1 MSEKKKKAKTK
12 KSKNPELKNR
22 KKRKYNYRKPVN
34 WFFLM
39 LLITV
44 FQIFCAAQILLNGG
58 EELVKSTIYIVFG
71 AYIIAEWVYF
81 TVFAGFFGRKSFE
94 VELIAFFLSGIGLAL
109 TASVYPGKAY
119 TQLIAI
125 FLGMGVFIVLIWILS
140 DIDRVIKLRIPVAIA
155 SIGALIFT
163 LIFASNINGARNW
176 IIIGHGLLSIQ
187 TSELIKISFIF
198 VGAATLENL
207 QTTKKLTK
215 YIIFSVA
222 VIGILF
228 LMKDFG
234 TALIFFVTFVVIAF
248 LRSGDIKT
256 LFLIFAGALMGGIGV
271 LTFKPYVANRF
282 ASYRHVWEYADDKGY
297 QQVRLLIYSVS
308 GGLFGLGLGNGK
320 LRYVYAATE
329 DLAFG
334 MVCEEFG
341 MIIAFTILLTFVALV
356 VYSIRYSVAAR
367 SSFYSIAAC
376 AASALL
382 LFQAALHVFG
392 ATDLLPWTGVTLPF
406 ISRGGSSMMC
416 CWGLVA
422 LIKAVDVKTYK
433 RYDKI
438 LGK

>member
-1 MSEKKKKAKTK
+1 MADKKPTAKKKY
-12 KSKNPELKNR
+12 KNDNSDRK
-22 KKRKYNYRKPVN
+22 KKRKYSYRKPVN
-34 WFFLM
+34 WFL
-39 LLITV
+39 LLILITV
-44 FQIFCAAQILLNGG
+44 FQIFCAAQILLNGS

-71 AYIIAEWVYF
+71 AYILAEWIYF
-81 TVFAGFFGRKSFE
+81 TVFAGVFRRKSFE

-125 FLGMGVFIVLIWILS
+125 FLGLGVFIVLLSILS
-140 DIDRVIKLRIPVAIA
+140 DIDLVIKLRIPVAVA
-155 SIGALIFT
+155 SIGALVFT
-163 LIFASNINGARNW
+163 LIFASEINGARNW
-176 IIIGHGLLSIQ
+176 IIIGNNLMSIQ

-222 VIGILF
+222 VIGLLF
-228 LMKDFG
+228 IMKDFG
-234 TALIFFVTFVVIAF
+234 TALIFFVTFIVIAF

-256 LFLIFAGALMGGIGV
+256 IFLICAGALMGGVGII
-271 LTFKPYVANRF
+271 TFKPYVANRF
-282 ASYRHVWEYADDKGY
+282 SSYRHVWELADGKGY

-341 MIIAFTILLTFVALV
+341 MIIAFTVLLTFVALV

-376 AASALL
+376 AASTLL

-416 CWGLVA
+416 CWGLAA
-422 LIKAVDVKTYK
+422 LIKAIDVKTYK
-433 RYDKI
+433 RYDTNTK
-438 LGK
+438 

>member
-1 MSEKKKKAKTK
+1 M
-12 KSKNPELKNR
+12 R
-22 KKRKYNYRKPVN
+22 YRRPVN
-34 WFFLM
+34 WLFL
-39 LLITV
+39 LLLMTA
-44 FQIFCAAQILLNGG
+44 FQIFCAIQILTNGV
-58 EELVKSTIYIVFG
+58 EDIVKGT
-71 AYIIAEWVYF
+71 IIAVFALYITVEWTYF
-81 TVFAGFFGRKSFE
+81 IVFAGFLRRKSFE

-109 TASVYPGKAY
+109 TTSVYPNKAY

-125 FLGMGVFIVLIWILS
+125 LLGIGVFIVLLWILS
-140 DIDRVIKLRIPVAIA
+140 DIDRVVKLRMPVAIL
-155 SIGALIFT
+155 SIAALVFT
-163 LIFASNINGARNW
+163 LIFAKNINGARNW
-176 IIIGHGLLSIQ
+176 IIIGDGLLSIQ
-187 TSELIKISFIF
+187 TSEIVKVAFIF
-198 VGAATLENL
+198 VGAATLETL
-207 QTTKKLTK
+207 QSTKLLTK
-215 YIIFSVA
+215 YIIFA
-222 VIGILF
+222 VTCVGLLF
-228 LMKDFG
+228 IMKDFG
-234 TALIFFVTFVVIAF
+234 TALIFFFTFVIIAF

-256 LFLIFAGALMGGIGV
+256 IFLICAGALIGGIGV

-282 ASYRHVWEYADDKGY
+282 NSYRHIWEVADTKGY

-320 LRYVYAATE
+320 LRGIYASTE

-341 MIIAFTILLTFVALV
+341 IIIAFTVLLTFVALV

-382 LFQAALHVFG
+382 LFQTALHVFG

-422 LIKAVDVKTYK
+422 LIKAIDVKTYK
-433 RYDKI
+433 RYDKVVK
-438 LGK
+438 G

>member
-1 MSEKKKKAKTK
+1 M
-12 KSKNPELKNR
+12 R
-22 KKRKYNYRKPVN
+22 YRRPVN
-34 WFFLM
+34 WLFL
-39 LLITV
+39 LLLMTA
-44 FQIFCAAQILLNGG
+44 FQIFCAIQILTNGG
-58 EELVKSTIYIVFG
+58 EDIVKGT
-71 AYIIAEWVYF
+71 IIAVFALYITVEWTYF
-81 TVFAGFFGRKSFE
+81 IVFAGFLRRKSFE

-109 TASVYPGKAY
+109 TTSVYPNKAY

-125 FLGMGVFIVLIWILS
+125 LLGIGVFIVLLWILS
-140 DIDRVIKLRIPVAIA
+140 DIDRVVKLRKPVAVLSIA
-155 SIGALIFT
+155 ALVFT
-163 LIFASNINGARNW
+163 LIFAKNINGARNW
-176 IIIGHGLLSIQ
+176 IIIGDGLLSIQ
-187 TSELIKISFIF
+187 TSEIVKVAFVF
-198 VGAATLENL
+198 VGAATLETL
-207 QTTKKLTK
+207 QSTKLLTK
-215 YIIFSVA
+215 YIIFA
-222 VIGILF
+222 VTCVGLLF
-228 LMKDFG
+228 IMKDFG
-234 TALIFFVTFVVIAF
+234 TALIFFFTFVIIAF

-256 LFLIFAGALMGGIGV
+256 IFLICAGALIGGIGV

-282 ASYRHVWEYADDKGY
+282 NSYRHIWEFADTKGY

-320 LRYVYAATE
+320 LRGIYASTE

-341 MIIAFTILLTFVALV
+341 IIIAFTVLLTFVALV

-382 LFQAALHVFG
+382 LFQTALHVFG

-422 LIKAVDVKTYK
+422 LIKAIDVKTYK
-433 RYDKI
+433 RYDKVVK
-438 LGK
+438 G

>member
-1 MSEKKKKAKTK
+1 MSKKIQKDKKKTH
-12 KSKNPELKNR
+12 
-22 KKRKYNYRKPVN
+22 KRKMRYRRPVN
-34 WFFLM
+34 WLFL
-39 LLITV
+39 LLLMTA
-44 FQIFCAAQILLNGG
+44 FQIFCAIQILTNGG
-58 EELVKSTIYIVFG
+58 EDIVKGT
-71 AYIIAEWVYF
+71 IIAVFALYITVEWTYF
-81 TVFAGFFGRKSFE
+81 IVFAGFLRRKSFE

-109 TASVYPGKAY
+109 TTSVYPNKAY

-125 FLGMGVFIVLIWILS
+125 LLGIGVFIVLLWILS
-140 DIDRVIKLRIPVAIA
+140 DIDRVVKLRMPVAVLSIA
-155 SIGALIFT
+155 ALVFT
-163 LIFASNINGARNW
+163 LIFAKNINGARNW
-176 IIIGHGLLSIQ
+176 IIIGDGLLSIQ
-187 TSELIKISFIF
+187 TSEIVKVAFVF
-198 VGAATLENL
+198 VGAATLETL
-207 QTTKKLTK
+207 QSTKLLTK
-215 YIIFSVA
+215 YIIFA
-222 VIGILF
+222 VTCVGLLF
-228 LMKDFG
+228 IMKDFG
-234 TALIFFVTFVVIAF
+234 TALIFFFTFVIIAF

-256 LFLIFAGALMGGIGV
+256 IFLICAGALIGGIGV

-282 ASYRHVWEYADDKGY
+282 NSYRHIWEFADTKGY

-320 LRYVYAATE
+320 LRGIYASTE

-341 MIIAFTILLTFVALV
+341 IIIAFTVLLTFVALV

-382 LFQAALHVFG
+382 LFQTALHVFG

-422 LIKAVDVKTYK
+422 LIKAIDVKTYK
-433 RYDKI
+433 RYDKVVK
-438 LGK
+438 G

>member
-1 MSEKKKKAKTK
+1 M
-12 KSKNPELKNR
+12 R
-22 KKRKYNYRKPVN
+22 YRRPVN
-34 WFFLM
+34 WLFL
-39 LLITV
+39 LLLMTA
-44 FQIFCAAQILLNGG
+44 FQFFCAIQILTNGG
-58 EELVKSTIYIVFG
+58 EDIVKGT
-71 AYIIAEWVYF
+71 IIAVFALYITVEWTYF
-81 TVFAGFFGRKSFE
+81 IVFAGFLRRKSFE

-109 TASVYPGKAY
+109 TTSVYPNKAY

-125 FLGMGVFIVLIWILS
+125 LLGIGVFIVLLWILS
-140 DIDRVIKLRIPVAIA
+140 DIDRVVKLRMPVAVLSIA
-155 SIGALIFT
+155 ALVFT
-163 LIFASNINGARNW
+163 LIFAKNINGARNW
-176 IIIGHGLLSIQ
+176 IIIGDGLLSIQ
-187 TSELIKISFIF
+187 TSEIVKVAFVF
-198 VGAATLENL
+198 VGAATLETL
-207 QTTKKLTK
+207 QSTKLLTK
-215 YIIFSVA
+215 YIIFA
-222 VIGILF
+222 VTCVGLLF
-228 LMKDFG
+228 IMKDFG
-234 TALIFFVTFVVIAF
+234 TALIFFFTFVIIAF

-256 LFLIFAGALMGGIGV
+256 IFLICAGALIGGIGV

-282 ASYRHVWEYADDKGY
+282 NSYRHIWEFADTKGY

-320 LRYVYAATE
+320 LRGIYASTE

-341 MIIAFTILLTFVALV
+341 IIIAFTVLLTFVALV

-382 LFQAALHVFG
+382 LFQTALHVFG

-422 LIKAVDVKTYK
+422 LIKAIDVKTYK
-433 RYDKI
+433 RYDKVVK
-438 LGK
+438 G